1 LKKKKFV
8 KMLWGSVKEGGLPSH
23 PLRKIIREDSMG
35 SLDVSSFSSESN
47 DSSYHGSPP
56 RQYSQTSDIFKYLDE
71 ETQDAVYYQEEDE
84 STFESVSLLAQKLE
98 KEIND
103 LFQRNSPTILVG
115 LNSTTKQ
122 VASHLL
128 ELSDNEPYGVKGAR
142 VLLKFRTLNGEEQTM
157 GSFLLDPHTMST
169 FEITV
174 VLQQGQQFGT
184 VLRSWFGQITNGTKS
199 LQIGPHYSLR
209 KKDLYTTS
217 AKESVTFHSTSF
229 KPKLHQ

>member
-1 LKKKKFV
+1 LLKCF
-8 KMLWGSVKEGGLPSH
+8 GSVKEGGLPNN

-35 SLDVSSFSSESN
+35 SLDVSSFSSDSN
-47 DSSYHGSPP
+47 DSSYHAPP
-56 RQYSQTSDIFKYLDE
+56 RQYSRSHSSDIFQYLDE
-71 ETQDAVYYQEEDE
+71 ETQDAVFYQDEDE

-98 KEIND
+98 KEVNS
-103 LFQRNSPTILVG
+103 LFQRNSPTVLVG
-115 LNSTTKQ
+115 LNNTTKQ

-142 VLLKFRTLNGEEQTM
+142 VILKFRTLNGEEQTM

-184 VLRSWFGQITNGTKS
+184 ALRSWFGQITNGTKS

-217 AKESVTFHSTSF
+217 ARESVTFHSTSF
-229 KPKLHQ
+229 KPKPASHQ

>member
-1 LKKKKFV
+1 
-8 KMLWGSVKEGGLPSH
+8 MLWGSVKEGGLPNH

-35 SLDVSSFSSESN
+35 SLDVSSCSSESN
-47 DSSYHGSPP
+47 DSSFHHVSTH
-56 RQYSQTSDIFKYLDE
+56 RQYSQSSDIFQYLDE
-71 ETQDAVYYQEEDE
+71 ETQDAIYYQEEEE
-84 STFESVSLLAQKLE
+84 SMFESVSLLSQKLE
-98 KEIND
+98 KEINV

>member
-1 LKKKKFV
+1 
-8 KMLWGSVKEGGLPSH
+8 M
-23 PLRKIIREDSMG
+23 
-35 SLDVSSFSSESN
+35 
-47 DSSYHGSPP
+47 
-56 RQYSQTSDIFKYLDE
+56 
-71 ETQDAVYYQEEDE
+71 YYQEEDE

-157 GSFLLDPHTMST
+157 GSFLLDPHTVSI
-169 FEITV
+169 FENQYMELI
-174 VLQQGQQFGT
+174 F
-184 VLRSWFGQITNGTKS
+184 FMKF
-199 LQIGPHYSLR
+199 Y
-209 KKDLYTTS
+209 
-217 AKESVTFHSTSF
+217 KEIMTC
-229 KPKLHQ
+229 

>member
-1 LKKKKFV
+1 
-8 KMLWGSVKEGGLPSH
+8 
-23 PLRKIIREDSMG
+23 MG

-47 DSSYHGSPP
+47 DSSSYHHPP
-56 RQYSQTSDIFKYLDE
+56 PHRTSHIKSDIFQYLDE

-217 AKESVTFHSTSF
+217 ARESVTFHSTSF
-229 KPKLHQ
+229 